1 MNQSVLERIQDPWV
15 ENRYNLTSTSQQYPA
30 PQHGGRVPNINAPA
44 SIAFAARPHSL
55 YKEGN
60 PVFVDDAR
68 EDLIGHQHT
77 KTPLNV
83 VFFSQSNIDYIH
95 NEIINQVSLMSGGK
109 YNISR
114 QGDDEV
120 RIIMR
125 SYYLMFARNDPYK
138 VAQELDELNKRVI
151 GYAAAKVYSEVDFH
165 AFYMKDLE
173 DFAPAIANP
182 INPKHYGSEPG
193 ELKSF
198 F

>member
-1 MNQSVLERIQDPWV
+1 MNQTVLERIQDPWV
-15 ENRYNLTSTSQQYPA
+15 ENRYNLTSTSQQYPP

-44 SIAFAARPHSL
+44 SIMFAARPHSL
-55 YKEGN
+55 YKEEK

-95 NEIINQVSLMSGGK
+95 NEIINQVSLMSGGR

-165 AFYMKDLE
+165 SFYLKDLE